1 MKTILTIAWRNIWR
15 QPKRTALTVATI
27 TLGLGLL
34 LVSIG
39 LGDGG
44 HYQMIETAV
53 RQGSGHV
60 LIQEQGYQ
68 RSRSIAR
75 VLDSRDQSMA
85 LRWIDSVPSSF
96 KVESVLRRVFAS
108 GIAASAD
115 GSAGILIIGF
125 EPELEKRS
133 SRFNEKLIAGAF
145 PDSDDSDRVIL
156 GEGVGRKLSVKEG
169 DKVVLTA
176 QEALGPEL
184 QSVLV
189 RVGGLLRTG
198 AEDLDESAVLA
209 PIATVQRF
217 LRMGKGVHQ
226 IAILLPDSRGSEPL
240 ARLGKAQLQGLEVL
254 AWDEA
259 LPELS
264 DFIRVD
270 DAGNYL
276 FNMVFFV
283 LIAFLVLN
291 TLLMSVLERNR
302 EFALLEAMGLVPEQ
316 RFAMVMLEAVM
327 IAAMASLLG
336 MGLGLA
342 GHLYFAVHGLP
353 LDVFSSGD
361 ISAAGVVMDPV
372 IYSDLSWSRILGCI
386 ALVVAMTLLL
396 ALIPARR
403 AARAADGSLLGRVR

>member
-85 LRWIDSVPSSF
+85 LRWIDTVPSSF

-327 IAAMASLLG
+327 IAAMASVLG